1 VANTAI
7 IVAGGKSSRM
17 RSNKALLKIDH
28 RSMIQVIYDELT
40 KFFPN
45 LIIVANEPHLYSE
58 FNAQIVQD
66 IYPGHGPLSGIHAG
80 LTNSETDKNFFIA
93 CDMPF
98 VNGHLAEYL
107 CNQEGEWDAVVPQKD
122 SYFQPLYAVYKK
134 SCLPS
139 IERCILENR
148 HKITSFYNDVYVKYI
163 NHEVIGDFGNLER
176 IFSNINTPEEFTKGI
191 TDFQKE

>member
-1 VANTAI
+1 MADTAI

-80 LTNSETDKNFFIA
+80 LTNSKTDKNFFIA

-148 HKITSFYNDVYVKYI
+148 HKITSFYNDVSVKYI